1 MTRPEDQRHSFSSPF
16 VGAMQV
22 EKNRETEARRAWV
35 QPTLL
40 PHSTLTVVTQ
50 VTSPMPLT
58 LLFLQ
63 ASVSQ
68 CFDAHG
74 NPIPCT

>member
-1 MTRPEDQRHSFSSPF
+1 MRRPDDQRHSSSSHF
-16 VGAMQV
+16 VGAMPV
-22 EKNRETEARRAWV
+22 ENNLETEARRAWV
-35 QPTLL
+35 QPTLH

-50 VTSPMPLT
+50 ATSPAPLT

-68 CFDAHG
+68 CFDGSG
-74 NPIPCT
+74 NPIPCP